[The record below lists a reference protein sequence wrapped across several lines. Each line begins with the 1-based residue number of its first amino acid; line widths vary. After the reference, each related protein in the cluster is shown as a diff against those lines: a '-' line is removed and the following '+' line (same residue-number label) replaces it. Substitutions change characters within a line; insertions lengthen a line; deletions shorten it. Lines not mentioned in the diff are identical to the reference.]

1 MSTSTVIEK
10 AQGLGD
16 GRWVEFPDVGWKGY
30 STLLRLRG
38 RRSFPKMVYVDGTVY
53 LMSPGY
59 PHERLKKRLGWIVE
73 ETAVVLRRPFIATGS
88 TTFRRPSRKGGV
100 EGDQSYYLANA
111 ARILGKDRI
120 DLKMDPP
127 PDLAIEA
134 VDTHAAEPSIKVYRR
149 LRVPELWICD
159 ESEMV
164 ILVLQ
169 PDGQYTPSA
178 TSLAFSSLTAAEIHD
193 WATRP
198 QMSSDADWLHDWRR
212 WVRRTL
218 RRRTRAAQG
227 PSPGE

>member
-1 MSTSTVIEK
+1 MSTATTIIEK
-10 AQGLGD
+10 AKNLGD
-16 GRWVEFPDVGWKGY
+16 GRWVEFADVGWKGY
-30 STLLRLRG
+30 SLLLRLRG
-38 RRSFPKMVYVDGTVY
+38 PRSFPKMVYLDGTVS

-88 TTFRRPSRKGGV
+88 TTFRRSSRKGGV

-111 ARILGKDRI
+111 ARVLGKDRI
-120 DLKMDPP
+120 DLKVDPP

-134 VDTHAAEPSIKVYRR
+134 VDTHTSDRSIKVYRR
-149 LRVPELWICD
+149 LRVPELWIGD
-159 ESEMV
+159 ETERV

-169 PDGQYTPSA
+169 IDGEYARSE
-178 TSLAFSSLTAAEIHD
+178 TSLAFPLLRAAEIQA

-198 QMSSDADWLHDWRR
+198 QTNSDADWLHDWRR

-218 RRRTRAAQG
+218 RPRARESTAG
-227 PSPGE
+227 PSE